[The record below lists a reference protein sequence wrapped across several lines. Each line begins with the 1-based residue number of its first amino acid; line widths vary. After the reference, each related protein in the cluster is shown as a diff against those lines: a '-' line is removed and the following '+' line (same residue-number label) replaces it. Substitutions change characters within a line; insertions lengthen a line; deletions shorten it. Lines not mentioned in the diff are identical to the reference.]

1 MRFVLVKSG
10 LRFCSRCKFTHIFC
24 NTQLPFYRLW
34 NKTHH
39 SWLKCSKFVL
49 NLLKLLLRYHYLACD
64 GFAGYY
70 GFHYIYASGQA
81 VERYGVAFCLCYN
94 SACCRHKF
102 YRRHALVSYGELVLA
117 LRISMRPMVF
127 SSIPA
132 TAMRKLVT
140 PPFTLVDFTV

>member
-1 MRFVLVKSG
+1 MIRFVLVKSG

-94 SACCRHKF
+94 SACCLSSVPKSCV
-102 YRRHALVSYGELVLA
+102 YVLSVSFAAFFLA
-117 LRISMRPMVF
+117 LSMNT
-127 SSIPA
+127 S
-132 TAMRKLVT
+132 
-140 PPFTLVDFTV
+140 

>member
-24 NTQLPFYRLW
+24 NTQPSFYRLW
-34 NKTHH
+34 NKTQY

-70 GFHYIYASGQA
+70 GLHYTYACGQA
-81 VERYGVAFCLCYN
+81 VERYGVACCLCYN